1 MKALYTAEVH
11 TRGGRQGT
19 ARSSDGMLDVVL
31 ARPTERGGTNP
42 EQLFAA
48 AYAACFDGA
57 LKLVAKQR
65 GQEIPEIDIRAR
77 VTLNVSDEGAYI
89 LSVELHAGIPG
100 VPHRE
105 AMELM
110 EAAHAICPY
119 SNATRGNIQVTLS
132 VEAD

>member
-1 MKALYTAEVH
+1 
-11 TRGGRQGT
+11 
-19 ARSSDGMLDVVL
+19 MLDVVL
-31 ARPTERGGTNP
+31 ARPAERAGTNP

-65 GQEIPEIDIRAR
+65 GREIPEIDIRAR
-77 VTLNVSDEGAYI
+77 VTLSVSDEGVFV
-89 LSVELHAGIPG
+89 LSVELHANLPG
-100 VPHRE
+100 VPYSE